1 MVKNGNGRTLHS
13 QKLRSVNFQGDSL
26 RMGMNWTEEDLA
38 KPQILVDSA
47 YGMGHPGTF
56 HFRPLIEEISNGVFE
71 AGGKP
76 GVFTVSDIC
85 DGVAQATTGMSYSL
99 VSRDVMAA
107 MIEIHA
113 LGHPHDGMVLL
124 SGNDKSVPAH
134 MIAIARCNL
143 PAIHVPGGTQFNAPD
158 YFTSNRLWPLGM
170 DVDRK
175 KKSHEELFERQKNA
189 CPTCGACQFMGSAS
203 TGQVLSEAIGLALPG
218 SALVPAP
225 LAMHLRYA
233 RAAGKRILD
242 LVRLDLTPR
251 KILTREAFENA
262 VAVHAAVGGSTNAL
276 LHLPAMAKE
285 VGIDLTIDDF
295 DRIHRRVPVI
305 ANVKTTGKYPVEYF
319 YYAGGVPRVMLE
331 LRELLHLDCMTVT
344 GKTVGENLDD
354 IARSHFF
361 EERLGY
367 LRNFKIP
374 DSEIIRSIHDP
385 FVAEGGVAILR
396 GNIAPGGA
404 MIKAF
409 SVPDEMHVH
418 VGPARVFDD
427 EQDCLAALR
436 EGAIKPGDVM
446 VIRYEGPRAN
456 GMPEMYF
463 ASAVLAADPVL
474 SHTTALITDGRYS
487 GAMKGPSIGHVS
499 PEALDGGPIA
509 LVEDGDLIEI
519 SIPDRKLAIVGLHGE
534 RAIES
539 EVARVLAERRARWT
553 PPPPRHTTGI
563 LSLFARVAT
572 SASEGAAMTAP
583 VDGIPDRPSGSTDGG
598 ARARPP
604 EAPSRAQAQGI
615 EEPARAPA
623 ASPTEPESTA
633 PRARGGPKGRPR
645 GRVVIA
651 DYDFGDAEVERR
663 IVEAAG
669 FELVPAQC
677 KSEDEV
683 IAMARDADGII
694 TQYARVGKRAIEA
707 FTRCRVIARYGTG
720 VDIVDVDAATRRG
733 IQVTNAPND
742 WCSDEVADHAVTLWL
757 ASARKIPQYAAAT
770 RRGEWRWQT
779 GRPIHRLR
787 GRILGILSFGAIAQA
802 IAERARGFGVEVWTH
817 DPFVD
822 ATEVEKRGVR
832 SVTFDE
838 LVRGS
843 DYLVIQ
849 APLTPKTKGLFDEAV
864 LRRMK
869 RSAILINTA
878 RGPIVVD
885 RALERALDEHWIAGA
900 AVDDIEEE
908 PAKRRDW
915 EADNPLFQHED
926 AIITPHAA
934 YYSEESIR
942 TVREI
947 ASSEVVRVLT
957 GERPISPVNFV
968 DEPPPSVEPKPPS
981 SHLPRHAP

>member
-1 MVKNGNGRTLHS
+1 LHS
-13 QKLRSVNFQGDSL
+13 QKLRSINFQGDSL

-85 DGVAQATTGMSYSL
+85 DGVVQATAGMSYSL

-143 PAIHVPGGTQFNAPD
+143 PAIHVPGGTQFNAPE
-158 YFTSNRLWPLGM
+158 YFTSNLLWPLGM
-170 DVDRK
+170 DVEKK

-203 TGQVLSEAIGLALPG
+203 TGQVLAEAIGLALPG

-233 RAAGKRILD
+233 RAAGKRVLE

-262 VAVHAAVGGSTNAL
+262 IAVHAAVGGSTNAL

-331 LRELLHLDCMTVT
+331 LRELLHLDCITVT
-344 GKTVGENLDD
+344 GKTVGENLDEL
-354 IARSHFF
+354 AHSHFF
-361 EERLGY
+361 AERLGY
-367 LRNFKIP
+367 LHNFKIP
-374 DSEIIRSIHDP
+374 PSEIIRPLSDP
-385 FVAEGGVAILR
+385 FVAEGGVAVLR
-396 GNIAPGGA
+396 GNIAPDGS

-409 SVPDEMHVH
+409 TVPEEMHVH

-427 EQDCLAALR
+427 EPACLEALR
-436 EGAIKPGDVM
+436 QNAIKPGDVM

-463 ASAVLAADPVL
+463 ASAVLSADPVL
-474 SHTTALITDGRYS
+474 SHTTALVTDGRYS

-509 LVEDGDLIEI
+509 LVEEGDLIEI
-519 SIPDRKLAIVGLHGE
+519 NIPQRKLALVGLEGR
-534 RAIES
+534 RALES
-539 EVARVLAERRARWT
+539 DVARVLAERRARWT
-553 PPPPRHTTGI
+553 PPPPKHTTGI

-572 SASEGAAMTAP
+572 SASDGAAMTAP
-583 VDGIPDRPSGSTDGG
+583 VDHHPGPPTDGG
-598 ARARPP
+598 GHEREAS
-604 EAPSRAQAQGI
+604 EAPQAPEPPIRATG
-615 EEPARAPA
+615 EAPRVQV
-623 ASPTEPESTA
+623 SEPTEASSPEPV
-633 PRARGGPKGRPR
+633 PRSRNGGADRA
-645 GRVVIA
+645 RVVIA
-651 DYDFGDAEVERR
+651 DYDFGDVEVERR
-663 IVEAAG
+663 IIEGAG

-677 KSEDEV
+677 KSEDELICVASDADAV
-683 IAMARDADGII
+683 IA
-694 TQYARVGKRAIEA
+694 QYARVGRRAIES
-707 FTRCRVIARYGTG
+707 FSRCRVIARYGTG

-733 IQVTNAPND
+733 IQVTNAPSE
-742 WCSDEVADHAVTLWL
+742 WCSDEVADHAVALWL
-757 ASARKIPQYAAAT
+757 AAARKIPQYAAAT

-787 GRILGILSFGAIAQA
+787 GRVLGILSFGAIARS
-802 IAERARGFGVEVWTH
+802 IAERVSPFGVEVWTH

-822 ATEVEKRGVR
+822 PADVEKRGVR
-832 SVTFDE
+832 PVTFDE

-849 APLTPKTKGLFDEAV
+849 APLTAKTRGLFDEDV

-869 RSAILINTA
+869 RSAILVNTA

-885 RALERALDEHWIAGA
+885 RALRRALDEHWIAGA
-900 AVDDIEEE
+900 ALDDIEEE
-908 PAKRRDW
+908 PAKKRDW
-915 EADNPLFQHED
+915 EADNPLFQQED

-934 YYSEESIR
+934 YYSEESIHL
-942 TVREI
+942 VREI

-957 GERPISPVNFV
+957 GRRPLSPVNFV
-968 DEPPPSVEPKPPS
+968 DRAPAPAEPARPQVHGP
-981 SHLPRHAP
+981 